1 MTKLTYT
8 EALRYLCTHSSLN
21 DKEDLRQEAADVIVD
36 AVWYIAKETG
46 DGKGEM
52 HDWIMEGDFSP
63 ADLNRLEAFSPEALA
78 AEWDTYQR
86 NAQTARE
93 TYE

>member
-1 MTKLTYT
+1 MSKLTYT
-8 EALRYLCTHSSLN
+8 EALQYLCTHSSLN

-36 AVWYIAKETG
+36 AVWYIAKEAG

-52 HDWIMEGDFSP
+52 HDWIVEGDFSP
-63 ADLNRLEAFSPEALA
+63 ADLNRLEAFSAEALA

-86 NAQTARE
+86 NAQAVRE
-93 TYE
+93 SYE